1 MAQTRGGRGNVLK
14 RKNADGS
21 LRFEAY
27 GRRAGSKKKFLG
39 SFQNER
45 QARHA
50 LDDDAVLQ
58 RQIARGELPPEVDRR
73 RTFEAVA
80 KEWLTSAKR
89 KRSVSKYE
97 GELDRNVYPTLRSVP
112 ITSVTTPMMED
123 LQRVLTERP
132 GLSPRSVAHTMAVVA
147 SIVRHAWVRGYIPNN
162 PAVAFTAV
170 AFAERSFQWIR
181 TKAEIERLLSCVGD
195 PHRTMFA
202 LLVMTGLRRN
212 EALYLEW
219 VDVDLPQRLICV
231 QRGPHGMPKGK
242 RLRYVPI
249 GDALLPVLKRWRLLS
264 GDVAGLVFP
273 AKGGRVLSEN
283 AVTCMFKRSALRAG
297 IAPEIRL
304 HDLRHTYA
312 SHFMRDGGD
321 IFRLSKYL
329 GHATVLITERI
340 YAHLAP
346 DDYSKDW
353 GRVAVRVQFEDA
365 EVTDIT
371 GERRESDHAR
381 LQIVDGG
388 TGES

>member
-1 MAQTRGGRGNVLK
+1 MAKERGGRGNVLA
-14 RKNADGS
+14 RTNADGS
-21 LRFEAY
+21 PRFEAY
-27 GRRAGSKKKFLG
+27 GRRGGKKKYLG
-39 SFQNER
+39 SFPTKR
-45 QARHA
+45 QAQHA
-50 LDDDAVLQ
+50 LDDDAVVQ

-73 RTFEAVA
+73 RTFEIVA

-89 KRSVSKYE
+89 KRSVDKYA
-97 GELDRNVYPTLRSVP
+97 GELDRNVYPTLRNVP
-112 ITSVTTPMMED
+112 ITSVTTAMMED
-123 LQRVLTERP
+123 LQRTLTDRP

-162 PAVAFTAV
+162 PAVAFAAV
-170 AFAERSFQWIR
+170 AFPERSFQWIR
-181 TKAEIERLLSCVGD
+181 TRVEIERLLASVGD

-219 VDVDLPQRLICV
+219 ADVDLAQRLICV

-249 GDALLPVLKRWRLLS
+249 GDALLPVLNRWRLLS
-264 GDVAGLVFP
+264 GDVTGLVFP
-273 AKGGRVLSEN
+273 GARGRVRAEP
-283 AVTCMFKRSALRAG
+283 AVTRMFKRAAARAG
-297 IAPEIRL
+297 IASEVRL

-353 GRVAVRVQFEDA
+353 GRVAVRVQFDDA
-365 EVTDIT
+365 EVIDIT
-371 GERRESDHAR
+371 GERRESVPAR
-381 LQIVDGG
+381 IAIVDGRG
-388 TGES
+388 G

>member
-89 KRSVSKYE
+89 KRSVSKYT

-112 ITSVTTPMMED
+112 ITSVTTAMLED
-123 LQRVLTERP
+123 LQTTLTARP
-132 GLSPRSVAHTMAVVA
+132 GLSPRSVAHTMVVVA

-170 AFAERSFQWIR
+170 LFPERAFQWIR
-181 TKAEIERLLSCVGD
+181 TKAEIERLLASVGD

-202 LLVMTGLRRN
+202 LLVMTGLRRT

-219 VDVDLPQRLICV
+219 VDIDLAQRLICV

-249 GDALLPVLKRWRLLS
+249 CDALLPVLKRWRLLS

-273 AKGGRVLSEN
+273 SARGTVLAEN
-283 AVTCMFKRSALRAG
+283 AVSKMFKRTAARAG
-297 IAPEIRL
+297 IAKEIRL

-312 SHFMRDGGD
+312 SHFIRDGGD
-321 IFRLSKYL
+321 IFRLSKYM
-329 GHATVLITERI
+329 GHASVLITERI
-340 YAHLAP
+340 YAHLVP
-346 DDYSKDW
+346 DDYAQDW
-353 GRVAVRVQFEDA
+353 GRVSVRVQFDDAKVIDIAGEVREDA
-365 EVTDIT
+365 RVDL
-371 GERRESDHAR
+371 R
-381 LQIVDGG
+381 IVDGRDA
-388 TGES
+388 